1 MASNAPAARKNLE
14 VAHQRLVEQ
23 VERFANSAEWQAYL
37 DVARRFHHYSPNNI
51 ALILSQRPE
60 STQVA
65 SFSRWR
71 SLGRSV
77 VAGETG
83 IKILAPCRYKVTE
96 EAHGDASAGEQW
108 RIGGFRVVH
117 VFDVS
122 QTEGRPLPDGHA
134 PKLLEGEGPSGA
146 WDKLAE
152 LVEREG
158 FAIHFSPLGDVN
170 GETRYSSRQVHINE
184 AIPDAAALKTL
195 AHELAHVRCAHGTR
209 SGLTREQ
216 AECEAESVAYVVL
229 GEAFGLDSSCY
240 STSYVTHWASGDADL
255 VRATMQRVVAVA
267 HSIIEDCQ
275 DEQREQA

>member
-1 MASNAPAARKNLE
+1 MAVHAPTARKNLE

-23 VERFANSAEWQAYL
+23 VEQFADSEQWKIYL

-51 ALILSQRPE
+51 ALILSQR
-60 STQVA
+60 SDATQVA

-77 VAGETG
+77 RAGESG
-83 IKILAPCRYKVTE
+83 IKILAPCRYRVE
-96 EAHGDASAGEQW
+96 GEVRGDSSQGEQW

-134 PKLLEGEGPSGA
+134 PKLLEGEGPIGA
-146 WDKLAE
+146 WDKVVDL
-152 LVEREG
+152 LEREG
-158 FAIHFSPLGDVN
+158 FAMFSSPLGDVN
-170 GETRYSSRQVHINE
+170 GETRFSTRQVHINDSL
-184 AIPDAAALKTL
+184 PDAAALKTL
-195 AHELAHVRCAHGTR
+195 VHELAHIRCDHGTR

-216 AECEAESVAYVVL
+216 VECEAESVAYIVL

-240 STSYVTHWASGDADL
+240 STSYVTHWASGNADL
-255 VRATMQRVVAVA
+255 VRTTMQRVVAVA
-267 HSIIEDCQ
+267 HSIIDDCR
-275 DEQREQA
+275 DERQENA

>member
-1 MASNAPAARKNLE
+1 MASHAPTARKNLE

-23 VERFANSAEWQAYL
+23 VERFANSAEWKAYL

-51 ALILSQRPE
+51 ALILAQR
-60 STQVA
+60 SDATQVA

-77 VAGETG
+77 KAGEVG
-83 IKILAPCRYKVTE
+83 LKILAPCRYRVE
-96 EAHGDASAGEQW
+96 REVHGDLSQGEQW

-122 QTEGRPLPDGHA
+122 QTEGRPLPDGHT
-134 PKLLEGEGPSGA
+134 PQLLEGEGPTGA
-146 WDKLAE
+146 WEKVAE
-152 LVEREG
+152 LVEQEG
-158 FAIHFSPLGDVN
+158 YVIFSSPLGEVN
-170 GETRYSSRQVHINE
+170 GETRYSTRQVHINE
-184 AIPDAAALKTL
+184 TLPDAAALKVL
-195 AHELAHVRCAHGTR
+195 AHELAHIRCDHGTR

-216 AECEAESVAYVVL
+216 AECEAESVAYIVL

-240 STSYVTHWASGDADL
+240 STSYVTHWASGNADV

-275 DEQREQA
+275 DER

>member
-51 ALILSQRPE
+51 ALILSQHPKA
-60 STQVA
+60 TQVA

-77 VAGETG
+77 AAGETG

-96 EAHGDASAGEQW
+96 EAHGDASTGEQW
-108 RIGGFRVVH
+108 RVGGFRVVH

-134 PKLLEGEGPSGA
+134 PTLHSKSVLLA
-146 WDKLAE
+146 W
-152 LVEREG
+152 R
-158 FAIHFSPLGDVN
+158 N
-170 GETRYSSRQVHINE
+170 
-184 AIPDAAALKTL
+184 
-195 AHELAHVRCAHGTR
+195 
-209 SGLTREQ
+209 
-216 AECEAESVAYVVL
+216 
-229 GEAFGLDSSCY
+229 
-240 STSYVTHWASGDADL
+240 
-255 VRATMQRVVAVA
+255 
-267 HSIIEDCQ
+267 
-275 DEQREQA
+275 